1 MYVCMCYLCLCVC
14 MYMCVCVYMCMCV
27 CIYVCMYACM
37 YVCVSVCICNATY
50 CHVCVC
56 VHALAIYDATYR
68 RGVASSSPTT
78 SSAKETRSR
87 RC

>member
-1 MYVCMCYLCLCVC
+1 MYVLFMFVCMYVYVCMCIYV
-14 MYMCVCVYMCMCV
+14 
-27 CIYVCMYACM
+27 YVCMYICL
-37 YVCVSVCICNATY
+37 YVCMHVYMCVGVYMQCN
-50 CHVCVC
+50 VLPCVC

>member
-1 MYVCMCYLCLCVC
+1 MYVCVIYVCVYVC
-14 MYMCVCVYMCMCV
+14 ICVYVYICVCVYVYMFVCMHACMCV
-27 CIYVCMYACM
+27 GVYMQ
-37 YVCVSVCICNATY
+37 CN
-50 CHVCVC
+50 VLPCVC